1 MTCTVVVILRVIYKK
16 AWILY
21 RACCLDSVFL
31 YFNIIYLVMYV
42 R

>member
-21 RACCLDSVFL
+21 RACCLDSVFCIL
-31 YFNIIYLVMYV
+31 ILFTL
-42 R
+42 